1 MENQDRE
8 HDRLPLHSRVFI
20 ELEAPAAGSGRDS
33 TILVCSTLDV
43 SSRGLQV
50 AVAEEL
56 TEGAFLQIGVDVDV
70 ASDEE
75 TLYLVGQVCWCRPG
89 DDPQKPWLAGF
100 ALLPTDDS
108 DLARWEQLIAGFPGA
123 AP

>member
-1 MENQDRE
+1 MDELERE
-8 HDRLPLHSRVFI
+8 HARLPLQSRVFI

-33 TILVCSTLDV
+33 TILVCTTLDV
-43 SSRGLQV
+43 STRGLQV

-70 ASDEE
+70 ANSAE

-89 DDPQKPWLAGF
+89 PDPERPWLAGF
-100 ALLPTDDS
+100 ALLPADES
-108 DLARWEQLIAGFPGA
+108 DLRRWESLIASLPATPG
-123 AP
+123 